1 MRRKKVLV
9 IEDDPD
15 FLEGIKT
22 SLEFAGYHVVVS
34 EDGETGLQKAEQLKP
49 DCIILD
55 IILPKQDGY
64 LVFCALKRN
73 IMTQSI
79 PVIILTSLLH
89 MEGYPSA
96 DLLAKRKDIDAWIE
110 KPMDP
115 VKLIEKVNMLTG
127 NLSNKD

>member
-1 MRRKKVLV
+1 MKRKQVLV

-22 SLEFAGYHVVVS
+22 SLEFAGFDVIVS
-34 EDGETGLQKAEQLKP
+34 EDGEAGLKNAEQYKP

-64 LVFCALKRN
+64 LVFCSLKRN
-73 IMTQSI
+73 LLTKSI
-79 PVIILTSLLH
+79 PVIILTSLIH

-96 DLLAKRKDIDAWIE
+96 DLLAKRDDIDAWIE

-115 VKLIEKVNMLTG
+115 IKLIEKVKMLTSESD
-127 NLSNKD
+127 N